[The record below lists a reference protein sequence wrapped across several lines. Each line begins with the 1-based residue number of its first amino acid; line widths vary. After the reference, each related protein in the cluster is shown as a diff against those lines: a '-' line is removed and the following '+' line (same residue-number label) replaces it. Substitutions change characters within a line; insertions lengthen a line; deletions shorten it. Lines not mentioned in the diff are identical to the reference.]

1 MKAFLSLIFIT
12 LAMTACTPTIQ
23 TRGNLVETYKM
34 QEIVPGQDSKDDVI
48 RKIGSPTTISPFDV
62 NTWYYVGS
70 ITEKKAMLDP
80 KIKREKIYVV
90 SFLPDGYVNK
100 IVERRDGHKD
110 IPIVDRVTPT
120 TGNEFTFME
129 QMLGNLGR
137 FNSAKGS
144 ATTTAT
150 GGNLNR

>member
-1 MKAFLSLIFIT
+1 MKRILSLIFIGIA
-12 LAMTACTPTIQ
+12 LTACTPTVSN
-23 TRGNLVETYKM
+23 RGNLVETYKM
-34 QEIVPGQDSKDDVI
+34 QEVVPGQDSKDDVI

-62 NTWYYVGS
+62 NTWYYIGQ
-70 ITEKKAMLDP
+70 IKEKTAMLDP

-90 SFLPDGYVNK
+90 SFLPDGYVDK

-120 TGNEFTFME
+120 TGNEFTFMQ

-144 ATTTAT
+144 AATTAT
-150 GGNLNR
+150 GGGI